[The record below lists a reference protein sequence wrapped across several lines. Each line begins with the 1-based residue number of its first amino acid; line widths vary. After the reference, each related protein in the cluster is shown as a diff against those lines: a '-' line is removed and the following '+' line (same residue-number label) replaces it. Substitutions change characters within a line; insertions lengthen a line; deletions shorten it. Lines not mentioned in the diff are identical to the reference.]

1 MGYTLSLLSLLL
13 LTTVFRSLATLVP
26 NHDDSLADELDS
38 DIDHSSYRLPK
49 KVLPVSYDLWIHTR
63 LGVNDFTYQGHVN
76 VTLKIT
82 DAVDVIVLHNDGLI
96 IHKENLSLRYVGE
109 INSTAIPIE
118 SQRSDEKRQFYILS
132 FAIKL
137 KPGVYLLEVP
147 FEGEVRDDVFGFYR
161 SSYVENEE
169 TKYVC

>member
-1 MGYTLSLLSLLL
+1 MMTHSRMSL
-13 LTTVFRSLATLVP
+13 TVTSTIRRTDCPKRSFRFP
-26 NHDDSLADELDS
+26 M
-38 DIDHSSYRLPK
+38 I
-49 KVLPVSYDLWIHTR
+49 DLWIHTR